1 MRHVKVMTKTVRDNT
16 GMSLEIPT
24 ILIEQNDEVT
34 PLWQLHEYL
43 IKNKE
48 MSKSWRDKLIQAVG
62 LLLDYIDANHNSFS
76 NPKDFF
82 DSFADGIYSGT
93 INEEGYDPSG
103 LYWLPKRTNRAK
115 DLLFALTNF
124 SDWLHDEYGAIQLNP
139 WRNATKYEER
149 LNWMALINKSDHSFL
164 GHLDSASKM
173 SETAKKARSIM
184 QRRTPTGD
192 YGGAKAFPE
201 DKIYDLLWEG
211 FKKSDQKNKLGFL
224 DRYNW
229 RDIAITILIHGG
241 GLRVSE
247 PFHIWVH
254 DVMPDP
260 FDPQLALVRIYHPNE
275 GSPPKDLKMPD
286 GRYLT
291 NREAYLRIKYGLLPR
306 NKLGDR
312 DIKRAG
318 WKNPKLSDTE
328 QKYMQVHWFPR
339 QWGYLF
345 MQVWKMYM
353 AQRIHKK
360 IPDTHPFLF
369 VSFDDKNKG
378 EMYTIESF
386 RQSHARAVQKIGLTV
401 GKMLGTTEHGHR
413 HAYGQRV
420 KNAKLDRQVIQ
431 AGMHHKSDESQDV
444 YTEPTIDQ
452 VTKALAVA
460 SEALNNGEQLPMNV
474 DLDAWF
480 NQERKI
486 QKHWIQRGKN
496 NNGN

>member
-1 MRHVKVMTKTVRDNT
+1 MRHVKVKTKTFRDNT
-16 GMSLEIPT
+16 GMNIEIPT
-24 ILIEQNDEVT
+24 ILIEQNGEVI

-43 IKNKE
+43 INNKE
-48 MSKSWRDKLIQAVG
+48 MSKSWRNKLIQAVG

-82 DSFADGIYSGT
+82 ESFADVIFSGT

-103 LYWLPKRTNRAK
+103 LYWLPKRINTANA
-115 DLLFALTNF
+115 LLFALTEF
-124 SDWLHDEYGAIQLNP
+124 SDWLHKEYGAVQLNP
-139 WRNATKYEER
+139 WRDATKFEER
-149 LNWMALINKSDHSFL
+149 LNWMALINKSHRCFL

-173 SETAKKARSIM
+173 SEIAKKARNIKH
-184 QRRTPTGD
+184 RRTPSGD
-192 YGGAKAFPE
+192 YGGAKTFPE
-201 DKIYDLLWEG
+201 DKIYDLLWKG

-224 DRYNW
+224 DQYNW

-241 GLRVSE
+241 GLRISE

-260 FDPQLALVRIYHPNE
+260 FDPQLALVRVYHPSE
-275 GSPPKDLKMPD
+275 GNAPKDFKMPD

-291 NREAYLRIKYGLLPR
+291 NREAYLRMNYGLFPR
-306 NKLGDR
+306 NKLEGIR
-312 DIKRAG
+312 RAG
-318 WKNPKLSDTE
+318 WKNPKMSDTE

-353 AQRIHKK
+353 AQRIRNK

-369 VSFDDKNKG
+369 VSFDNKNKG
-378 EMYTIESF
+378 NMYTISSY

-420 KNAKLDRQVIQ
+420 SNAKIDRQVIQ

-444 YTEPTIDQ
+444 YTEPTIDR
-452 VTKALAVA
+452 VTKALANA

-486 QKHWIQRGKN
+486 QKQWIQKGKSKN
-496 NNGN
+496 DKKG